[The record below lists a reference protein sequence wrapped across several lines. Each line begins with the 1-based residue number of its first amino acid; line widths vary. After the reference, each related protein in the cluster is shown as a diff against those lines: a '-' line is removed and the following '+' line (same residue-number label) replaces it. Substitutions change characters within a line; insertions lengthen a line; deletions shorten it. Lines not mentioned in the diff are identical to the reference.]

1 MCYFSDFTH
10 GKATRS
16 LQVSKA
22 ILDTWKVIDLL
33 VRDAKHVYFDG
44 KVAVYRKKGTF
55 TNALDDFYS
64 TSPVNVKDLLH
75 ASPSNV
81 REAYGKFAQL
91 HKMGV
96 IGKRRIYIGTE
107 KSDGSPVI
115 AVSKVFHPETL
126 DRLIIYRK

>member
-16 LQVSKA
+16 LQISKA

-33 VRDAKHVYFDG
+33 VRNAKHVYFDG
-44 KVAVYRKKGTF
+44 TIAVYRKKGSY
-55 TNALDDFYS
+55 TNALEDFYS
-64 TSPVNVKDLLH
+64 TSPVNVKDLL
-75 ASPSNV
+75 SPSYV
-81 REAYGKFAQL
+81 REAYGELAQL

-96 IGKRRIYIGTE
+96 VGKRRIYIGTE